1 MKKQKEKMWKNLK
14 ASVESKTRFLW
25 VALNRLVSIK
35 LNHNVS
41 QLRLLRKST
50 KLSFSLTRFERY
62 KTIIK
67 LIKI

>member
-41 QLRLLRKST
+41 QLSVA
-50 KLSFSLTRFERY
+50 
-62 KTIIK
+62 
-67 LIKI
+67 